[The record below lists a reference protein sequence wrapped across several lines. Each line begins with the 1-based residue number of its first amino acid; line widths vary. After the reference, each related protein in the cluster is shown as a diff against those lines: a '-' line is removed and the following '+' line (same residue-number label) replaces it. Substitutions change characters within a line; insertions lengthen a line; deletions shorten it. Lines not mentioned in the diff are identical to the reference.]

1 MESKEEKQVKA
12 LCLFIESVIK
22 PDHELRSDAHD
33 QECFHELMEWRE
45 EILNHLNKRREDFSK

>member
-22 PDHELRSDAHD
+22 PDNELRSDAHE
-33 QECFHELMEWRE
+33 QECFYELMEWRE
-45 EILNHLNKRREDFSK
+45 EILNYLNERRKNF